1 MDAPRPLTDRY
12 HLSSHIARGGMA
24 DVYQAQ
30 DTLLGRR
37 VAVKMLHS
45 QYSSDDAFVKRF
57 RREAQAAANLSH
69 PNIVGI
75 YDWGEAGDTY
85 FIVMELVE
93 GRSLREVLRSEGA
106 LLPRRAV
113 EIASEV
119 AAALSV
125 AHRAGL
131 VHRDIK
137 PGNILLAT
145 DGTVKVTDFGIARAW
160 DDSQELT
167 RTGSVIGTA
176 TYFSPEQAQG
186 ATADARSDVYSLGV
200 VLYEMLTGRPPF
212 QGDSPVSVAFQHV
225 STDAAPPST
234 LNPDVSPQ
242 LDAVVMRAL
251 RKDPAG
257 RYQSAEDMRADLVAV
272 LRGQTPSAPPPLVA
286 VPGNLADPDASTRI
300 ISTPVSVPP
309 ATAPPDEVYRQLE
322 DEPRSQLPF
331 ILTAFGLLG
340 LLVILVFFLFQAL
353 DGDDDA
359 TMVAVPNVT
368 NVPEEE
374 AVQRLEDAGLVPT
387 IEREASDEIEQ
398 GRAIR
403 TDPPFGTEVATDSR
417 ITLFVSSG
425 RAELSVPN
433 LIGMNEG
440 AAREAIDDAGFT
452 VGNVTTRPDPAPAG
466 EVIEQSPPANILAG
480 ADSPIDLVIS
490 EGPQTVDLEDLSGLT
505 ERDAIARLQEEGLRF
520 TVQEQHDPEVPRG
533 VVIGTEPVAGETLEV
548 GDSVKLIVSL
558 GPEPVT
564 IPNLFGLDPDAA
576 EAQLNELGLGISISN
591 ATEQVDDP
599 ALDGRVVGQF
609 PAANATALP
618 GDVITV
624 TLGRTPPT
632 TTTTTTS
639 TTTTTTTPP
648 TTSTTVPPDTT
659 PPTTGG

>member
-340 LLVILVFFLFQAL
+340 LLVVLVFFLFQAL
-353 DGDDDA
+353 GSDDDP

-648 TTSTTVPPDTT
+648 TTSTTVPPTT
-659 PPTTGG
+659 STTTGG